1 MEKENKKEVPTQS
14 VEASQEIKR
23 DELSTLQTEA
33 ANALNSLVAA
43 LRKEKYRVITPVQLL
58 STVFSAKNDDNNGF
72 RFEPINLSGA
82 DYLKYGFGRDDEDTE
97 RGGTTTTKP
106 IKQDKPIEATN
117 AKNKAKFVNKGV

>member
-82 DYLKYGFGRDDEDTE
+82 DCLKYDFSRDDEDTGS
-97 RGGTTTTKP
+97 GGITTTKP
-106 IKQDKPIEATN
+106 LSRDKPIEATN